1 MTEDATISLLSDA
14 THIACRRMTP
24 QHLNALHASVDQ
36 ASCLPARPDWG
47 RKATAHLELFAILGA
62 LTGDSDLAGLVSSAT
77 RRLHELAMTVGPAA
91 DGIIV
96 SSRRRLLSQL
106 SAWDADG
113 AALEM
118 ERHLGRLH
126 FMERLAG
133 GVEPTTMTTAR
144 GRGKV
149 SASAPQ
155 LAPKLQVAGFPATTT
170 PSAWGQCSASSS
182 GFGNYMNHT
191 EAEIEDAARRFER
204 LADNLVPATATAEG
218 LADLRAIAE
227 ATAQVR
233 RDEALVTE
241 RVAAARARGRSWNGI
256 AVALGVSRQA
266 ARHRFADQLD

>member
-24 QHLNALHASVDQ
+24 QHLDALHASVDQ

-62 LTGDSDLAGLVSSAT
+62 LTGDSDLAELVSSAT

-133 GVEPTTMTTAR
+133 GADLAKMTVR
-144 GRGKV
+144 GSGKV
-149 SASAPQ
+149 SPS
-155 LAPKLQVAGFPATTT
+155 APKLTPKLLVAGFPASSTAA
-170 PSAWGQCSASSS
+170 AWSRRAAGPS
-182 GFGNYMNHT
+182 GFGPYPNHPD
-191 EAEIEDAARRFER
+191 AE
-204 LADNLVPATATAEG
+204 EG

-233 RDEALVTE
+233 RDEALVTQ

-266 ARHRFADQLD
+266 ARNRFADKLD